1 MSLAIDSLLEPIAP
15 DSPCGQDL
23 SSSTESY
30 ELDDAMRGKPEVQ
43 YGNMTQQAEEPNWSD
58 VEKQCEKYFTRSK
71 DLRVIT
77 YLAIVWLCRRGYPG
91 FSDGL
96 KLLEHTIGN
105 YWDGVYPQL
114 DPEDDNDPMER
125 RNIIE
130 SISPSEDTVDEFLR
144 VRDRLYDTPLCESPR
159 SGPVSLRQILRAS
172 GELTPPADG
181 GNQML
186 DANMINGAFDDVDAE
201 LLQEQE
207 SVLAE
212 VCSSIDALETK
223 LNELIPDASPSFSS
237 LRKWITRAS
246 KELARHLVRRGLGS
260 DEVPMD
266 ADDSEMNAGGGKALS
281 FAQPAAVAVSGSIQ
295 NHDDVRKTL
304 DLLCEFFEKREPSSP
319 VPLLLKRARVLVGLG
334 FTDIIQNLS
343 PDAIHQINTLR
354 GPQDSD

>member
-1 MSLAIDSLLEPIAP
+1 MSLTIDSLLEPIET
-15 DSPCGQDL
+15 DSTCGPDL

-30 ELDDAMRGKPEVQ
+30 ELDDSMRGKPEVQ

-58 VEKQCEKYFTRSK
+58 VEKQCEGYFTRSK

-91 FSDGL
+91 FRDGL
-96 KLLEHTIGN
+96 KLLEQTICN
-105 YWDGVYPQL
+105 YWDGVHPQL

-130 SISPSEDTVDEFLR
+130 SLSPSEDTVDEFLR
-144 VRDRLYDTPLCESPR
+144 VRDRLYDAPLCESHR
-159 SGPVSLRQILRAS
+159 FGPVSLRQLLWAS
-172 GELTPPADG
+172 GELSPPADG
-181 GNQML
+181 GTQVL
-186 DANMINGAFDDVDAE
+186 DAAMINGAFDDVDAE

-207 SVLAE
+207 SALAE
-212 VCSSIDALETK
+212 ASNSIDALEAN
-223 LNELIPDASPSFSS
+223 LNELIPDASPSFAT
-237 LRKWITRAS
+237 LRKWLTRAA
-246 KELARHLVRRGLGS
+246 KELAGHLARRGLGS
-260 DEVPMD
+260 GEVLMD
-266 ADDSEMNAGGGKALS
+266 ADASDMNAGDGLS
-281 FAQPAAVAVSGSIQ
+281 IAQPAAVAAPGSIQ

-304 DLLCEFFEKREPSSP
+304 DRLCEFFEKREPSSP

-343 PDAIHQINTLR
+343 PDSIQQINTIR